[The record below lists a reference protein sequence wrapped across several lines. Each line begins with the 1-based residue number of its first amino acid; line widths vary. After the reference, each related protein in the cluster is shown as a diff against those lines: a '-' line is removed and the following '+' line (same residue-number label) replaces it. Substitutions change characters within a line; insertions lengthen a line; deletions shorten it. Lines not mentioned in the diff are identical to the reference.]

1 MFILF
6 GVGPASHT
14 SSALLGSTWCQ
25 LYSSS
30 VLSWNLIFHAR
41 LCCISTW
48 CHDIHLLRALQ
59 ELYIY
64 VCHAVYFY
72 MMSAVFTYYALS
84 RNLIFYARQ
93 CCIFLR
99 DVIGVHLLWAL
110 GELEILCASV
120 SFVNDMISSHTPVVA
135 RNIHVILMLFIYQH
149 FVQHRC
155 ALLCWVTV
163 HISIVDFHTEC
174 VYFDEHGAEFLWWPP
189 GVGRLYLNVNMS
201 KRQRKLN
208 EKGLGL
214 LERNLRGKCAS
225 AIRAANKVVNKLIPL
240 LKSDNSD
247 LEPVKEY
254 SVELHQYIALI
265 VDTQE
270 EFDSKFAG
278 HLEILASF
286 GEWLQPRF
294 DVLKSVLEY
303 STAWIDSTTTM
314 SEVPSGAGILPIDN
328 DIEPEDSISQLSA
341 ARSRSDRHSNA
352 SSKSRSR
359 VSKSSSSSH
368 VSSIKSARVK
378 ESLKKVTLMAEARNL
393 VERQSLLRKEFE
405 LSMEKQSLDLS
416 TNLAIATAKEEILL
430 NAELDN
436 DNMTGSCVSEVRSKP
451 VGTGPSVCS
460 SVKPEGLLTDD
471 PSVHLSTKGDKVTD
485 VADMSI
491 VTGQLSNIS
500 VSVLP
505 VHPSVCD
512 SVVQPVCRMVETDT
526 TSLAAR
532 TLSSATSDTVHFP
545 LRSGEGLQSR
555 GLGKCHVAQADSRM
569 HHSTPSVSTT
579 PSFCHGSGTKMT
591 VVCGDQVAQPHLDTG
606 ADRQKSSSTPVG
618 GSGELLQASVGT
630 SRCGLNPS
638 SPVFRPRYSDVQQVN
653 GAGDSVHFPHV
664 VDRSDCLRPGFQDGF
679 LDGAVGSRFVDRV
692 PGDYGTG
699 VGLRNEIK
707 VESAFDKLADV
718 LRDQRHRLP
727 ELSVPKFGGDPLEY
741 VSFIRSFDS
750 RVASRTSDERE
761 RLYFLEQFTTGT
773 PREIVRS
780 CIMMPSW
787 LGYVEARR
795 RLDERFGN
803 PFVLG
808 QCYLKRLEK
817 WPSISRDDVK
827 RLDDFTTF
835 LIGCRNAM
843 TATESIKELDYPTS
857 LRLIVSKLP
866 GYLQDRW
873 ARVADKTLYHEGN
886 LVTFNKLVEFL
897 ESENRIRL
905 NPVFGKAALSS
916 TDRNKGG
923 ASNQNRKVT
932 SAGTVAKTTSDKTPA
947 PHSVSISESLC
958 MFCELPHSFITCRKF
973 RKILHKDK
981 ISFLMKHRLCFD
993 CLGRDHMRSQCSQR
1007 ATCEVC
1013 KGAHPTLLHRSRA
1026 GTDQS
1031 GVNSPVP
1038 GADSASV
1045 STAVDQSRSSASGVP
1060 AVTSAAVK
1068 RCHTLLETMP
1078 IVPVRVKSVFGDK
1091 ECCTYAFLDSGSSDT
1106 LMTEHLMRDLGVCGK
1121 KTTINLTTL
1130 NADSVPT
1137 SCFAVSNLE
1146 VCGLNESVFVPLP
1159 VVFTQESMPVSREQV
1174 PSQDDINRWTY
1185 LSHIAVPALDAE
1197 VGILIGNN
1205 VPKAT
1210 EPWEVVNSLG
1220 DGPYAVRS
1228 LLGWSINGPLRC
1240 VSVEDSQCPSVSSC
1254 RVQVVCNL
1262 DDQLNRFFNLDF
1274 SENHA
1279 FAEGKG
1285 LSVEDRQFLRMTEEG
1300 TVFRDGHY
1308 EVNLPLRNPT
1318 VFVPNN
1324 RALAVQRLKS
1334 IKKRFGSDPSY
1345 KMKYVNFID
1354 DLFVKG
1360 HASQVP
1366 EGELARNDGQ
1376 VWYLPHFGVVHPQ
1389 KDKLRVV
1396 LDAAARFSGTSLN
1409 DLLLSGPDLTN
1420 SLVGVLHRFRQDR
1433 VAFISDLECMF
1444 YQVKV
1449 PALQRDFLRFLWWP
1463 GGDISKEVIE
1473 CRMHT
1478 HIFGATSS
1486 PAVATFAL
1494 HKTAADNADFFSS
1507 EAVETV
1513 KRSFYVDDCL
1523 KSLPTVGEA
1532 VALAIEL
1539 RELTQQGGF
1548 HLAKWVSNSRELL
1561 SSIPDKDRSKNVQSV
1576 DLDYDDI
1583 PSEKALGVLWTV
1595 EADQLGFHVKNLD
1608 KPATRRGVLST
1619 ISSLYDPLGM
1629 AAPFI
1634 LAGKMILQDLCR
1646 QKLGWDEDIPEDL
1659 LIRWRQ
1665 WLQELPALDNF
1676 SMDRCFKP
1684 AGFGEIKTAT
1694 LHHFADASDHGYGSV
1709 SYLRLVNR
1717 DDQVHC
1723 SFVCGKSRVAPLKQ
1737 MTIPRMELTSA
1748 VVAAKVD
1755 KQLRSELTLPL
1766 EDSHFWSDSTSV
1778 LGYVK
1783 NKKARFNIFVANR
1796 VAVIHELSEN
1806 RQWHY
1811 VPSQLNPADDASRGL
1826 DGKALLQCQ
1835 RWKSGPGF
1843 LWGPD
1848 SEWPLQP
1855 NSHQVDDKDPELKK
1869 IVCSSAR
1876 KEGNEILHRILAHFS
1891 DWFRLRR
1898 FVALMCRAVKGL
1910 QHSLSKKVG
1919 SDPRTF
1925 SLSADDLRDAEMTI
1939 VRWVQARSFAL
1950 EMASLESGNGC
1961 LTKSNRLAPLDPII
1975 VNGIVRVGGRIGKA
1989 PVSDDVKHPVL
2000 LPLDSPVS
2008 SLLVKKFHEDTGHGG
2023 REQVL
2028 SRLRQRYWII
2038 HGNALTRRVLKS
2050 CVFCRRQFGAPLKQ
2064 KMADLPLDRITPA
2077 EPPFT
2082 NTGVDYFGP
2091 ILVKRGRCQ
2100 VKRYGALFTCLVFR
2114 AVHIEMAASLDTPS
2128 FINVLRR
2135 FVARRG
2141 QVKLMRSDNGTNLV
2155 GAQRELRQAIQEW
2168 NQAQVE
2174 AFLLQKE
2181 VTWCF
2186 NAPSA
2191 SHHGGAWERLIRSTR
2206 RILLGLTKEQVLDDD
2221 GLSTLL
2227 AEVESVLNGR
2237 PLTKSSSDPQ
2247 DLTCL
2252 TPNHLLLLK
2261 DQPSLPPGMF
2271 SEADNYVRRRWRQ
2284 IQYLSDLFWKR
2295 WVPEYLTVLQDRQK
2309 WLFPKRN
2316 VQVNDVVLI
2325 VDQGAPRGSWLLGR
2339 VIETYPDKNGYVR
2352 NVAMKTR
2359 SSRLVRPVSKLVMV
2373 LECDE

>member
-1 MFILF
+1 MGFFMMNWWTFRNTILLWYHF
-6 GVGPASHT
+6 VCCTFSSEIYVYLKPWILSSRNICPVPMLCAGIFLKDSLLHVWLNATLQYYLWHGLCLYY
-14 SSALLGSTWCQ
+14 SALDLLLTRRLHYWVLHDVNYIHRACSPGTWYFMRVCVVFLRDVMTFTYYVLSRNFIFMYVMPYISIWCQ
-25 LYSSS
+25 LYLHTTRCPGTWYFMPDS
-30 VLSWNLIFHAR
+30 V
-41 LCCISTW
+41 
-48 CHDIHLLRALQ
+48 
-59 ELYIY
+59 
-64 VCHAVYFY
+64 VYFY
-72 MMSAVFTYYALS
+72 VMSLILIYCELS

-201 KRQRKLN
+201 KHQRKLN

-247 LEPVKEY
+247 FEPVKEY

-436 DNMTGSCVSEVRSKP
+436 DNMAGSCVSEVRSKP

-750 RVASRTSDERE
+750 RVASRTTDERE
-761 RLYFLEQFTTGT
+761 KLYFLEQFTTGT

-947 PHSVSISESLC
+947 PHSVSMSESLC

-973 RKILHKDK
+973 RKILHKDN

-1068 RCHTLLETMP
+1068 RCHTILETMP

-1121 KTTINLTTL
+1121 RTTINLTTL
-1130 NADSVPT
+1130 NADSVPS

-1274 SENHA
+1274 SENHV

-1308 EVNLPLRNPT
+1308 EVNLPLQNPT

-1334 IKKRFGSDPSY
+1334 IKK
-1345 KMKYVNFID
+1345 
-1354 DLFVKG
+1354 
-1360 HASQVP
+1360 
-1366 EGELARNDGQ
+1366 
-1376 VWYLPHFGVVHPQ
+1376 
-1389 KDKLRVV
+1389 
-1396 LDAAARFSGTSLN
+1396 
-1409 DLLLSGPDLTN
+1409 
-1420 SLVGVLHRFRQDR
+1420 
-1433 VAFISDLECMF
+1433 
-1444 YQVKV
+1444 
-1449 PALQRDFLRFLWWP
+1449 
-1463 GGDISKEVIE
+1463 
-1473 CRMHT
+1473 
-1478 HIFGATSS
+1478 
-1486 PAVATFAL
+1486 
-1494 HKTAADNADFFSS
+1494 
-1507 EAVETV
+1507 
-1513 KRSFYVDDCL
+1513 
-1523 KSLPTVGEA
+1523 
-1532 VALAIEL
+1532 
-1539 RELTQQGGF
+1539 
-1548 HLAKWVSNSRELL
+1548 
-1561 SSIPDKDRSKNVQSV
+1561 
-1576 DLDYDDI
+1576 
-1583 PSEKALGVLWTV
+1583 
-1595 EADQLGFHVKNLD
+1595 
-1608 KPATRRGVLST
+1608 
-1619 ISSLYDPLGM
+1619 
-1629 AAPFI
+1629 
-1634 LAGKMILQDLCR
+1634 
-1646 QKLGWDEDIPEDL
+1646 
-1659 LIRWRQ
+1659 
-1665 WLQELPALDNF
+1665 
-1676 SMDRCFKP
+1676 
-1684 AGFGEIKTAT
+1684 
-1694 LHHFADASDHGYGSV
+1694 
-1709 SYLRLVNR
+1709 
-1717 DDQVHC
+1717 
-1723 SFVCGKSRVAPLKQ
+1723 
-1737 MTIPRMELTSA
+1737 
-1748 VVAAKVD
+1748 
-1755 KQLRSELTLPL
+1755 
-1766 EDSHFWSDSTSV
+1766 
-1778 LGYVK
+1778 
-1783 NKKARFNIFVANR
+1783 
-1796 VAVIHELSEN
+1796 
-1806 RQWHY
+1806 
-1811 VPSQLNPADDASRGL
+1811 
-1826 DGKALLQCQ
+1826 
-1835 RWKSGPGF
+1835 
-1843 LWGPD
+1843 
-1848 SEWPLQP
+1848 
-1855 NSHQVDDKDPELKK
+1855 
-1869 IVCSSAR
+1869 
-1876 KEGNEILHRILAHFS
+1876 
-1891 DWFRLRR
+1891 R

-2100 VKRYGALFTCLVFR
+2100 VKRYGALFTCLVSR